1 MISIEK
7 LTGINDSRY
16 LLIEFPSN
24 EVPHYT
30 DQLFFELQSKGFVP
44 IIAHPERNKAISQ
57 NLDILYDLINKGALS
72 QVTTASLAGI
82 SGKKLEN

>member
-1 MISIEK
+1 MILIEK
-7 LTGINDSRY
+7 LLPVLMIHAIYTNK
-16 LLIEFPSN
+16 FPSN

-57 NLDILYDLINKGALS
+57 NS
-72 QVTTASLAGI
+72 
-82 SGKKLEN
+82 